1 MTVWLDVTVPAL
13 AVKAPEELAA
23 GTVTETGMVREE
35 LLSESATVI
44 PPEGA
49 AADNVTVQVLDALG
63 PRVVGAQVSGDPT
76 AAAREMLALAEPL
89 GQEAGWSRSDRWR
102 WLSSAL
108 KVAEVAAGPP

>member
-13 AVKAPEELAA
+13 AVKVPEELAA

-49 AADNVTVQVLDALG
+49 AADNVTVQVLEALG
-63 PRVVGAQVSGDPT
+63 PRVVGAQTSEETRT
-76 AAAREMLALAEPL
+76 AAERVMLALAELPL
-89 GQEAGWSRSDRWR
+89 
-102 WLSSAL
+102 
-108 KVAEVAAGPP
+108 